1 MQTSEETK
9 ILIAENFKLLLQ
21 KHKFS
26 EITVCMLCEKCNL
39 NRKFFYKYFRDK
51 YDLANFIFK
60 KDFLDEYANQNPTF
74 SEIFEPMIF
83 YFYENQKL
91 YKKLLEKVEQNSF
104 TETLHKL
111 IFEYI
116 SKEKALTLYVSEQEK
131 IFTVN
136 FFTDALVV
144 SIRKWIISSN
154 PYPAQQYLAN
164 LEGLFVPLIDRL
176 F

>member
-83 YFYENQKL
+83 YYNENQKL

-116 SKEKALTLYVSEQEK
+116 SLLQFHSHIFYRILIFPCFVLPLVFHQNHSE
-131 IFTVN
+131 IF
-136 FFTDALVV
+136 
-144 SIRKWIISSN
+144 WQYSS
-154 PYPAQQYLAN
+154 L
-164 LEGLFVPLIDRL
+164 
-176 F
+176 